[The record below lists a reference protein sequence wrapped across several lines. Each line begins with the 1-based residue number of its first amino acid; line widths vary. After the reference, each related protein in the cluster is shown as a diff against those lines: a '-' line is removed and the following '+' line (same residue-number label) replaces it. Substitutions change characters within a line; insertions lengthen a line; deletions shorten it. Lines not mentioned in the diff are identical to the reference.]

1 MTLAK
6 DLPSLGVC
14 SGSPWPLAVLPVPS
28 RGGMNL
34 ADVAPDVALGAILPV
49 QHPTVIL
56 GAEEQV
62 DHPRLRQYPAIP
74 AQFGGSVAT
83 CPKRPVSTGT

>member
-1 MTLAK
+1 
-6 DLPSLGVC
+6 
-14 SGSPWPLAVLPVPS
+14 
-28 RGGMNL
+28 
-34 ADVAPDVALGAILPV
+34 
-49 QHPTVIL
+49 VIL